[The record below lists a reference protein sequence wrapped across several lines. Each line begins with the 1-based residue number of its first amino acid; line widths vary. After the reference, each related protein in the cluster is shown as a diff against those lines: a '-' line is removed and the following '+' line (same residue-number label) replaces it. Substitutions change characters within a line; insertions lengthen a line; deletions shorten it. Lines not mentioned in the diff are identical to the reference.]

1 MIRAFLLVVA
11 TGALAAMLP
20 VQATAQAEINRCTA
34 PDGTSIYTDREC
46 SALGAVDR
54 LPQDRSVG
62 GSRGT
67 GRSGGAMRRNPYQGG
82 CARSIH
88 QLIQRMTVAIDAGDV
103 NELAALYHWSGIS
116 YGHGQRLMD
125 ELDRIA
131 RSPVVD
137 IVAERAAMP
146 VTASQQPGISASFAS
161 TLQASRAQPAA
172 TAPRSPPVAL
182 RVHQSAGTGAAP
194 SRTRFALRQNLGCW
208 WVSL

>member
-1 MIRAFLLVVA
+1 
-11 TGALAAMLP
+11 LP

-54 LPQDRSVG
+54 LPQDRSAG
-62 GSRGT
+62 GSGGNRSRGNL
-67 GRSGGAMRRNPYQGG
+67 RRNPYQGG

-131 RSPVVD
+131 RSSVVD
-137 IVAERAAMP
+137 IVAERAATP

-161 TLQASRAQPAA
+161 TPGAPRPRAPAPAA
-172 TAPRSPPVAL
+172 RSPPVAL

>member
-1 MIRAFLLVVA
+1 
-11 TGALAAMLP
+11 MLP

-54 LPQDRSVG
+54 LPQDRSTG
-62 GSRGT
+62 SSRSRG
-67 GRSGGAMRRNPYQGG
+67 AIRRNPYQGG

-137 IVAERAAMP
+137 IVAERAATP

-161 TLQASRAQPAA
+161 TLQASRTRA
-172 TAPRSPPVAL
+172 TAPATRSPPVAL